1 MRTNILFAG
10 AAALTLAACGSG
22 GEAVEGKKADEA
34 KAPASSGLPSGPTPG
49 LWRITTQMAGMPA
62 GVAMPAIETCVTR
75 QDFAD
80 MQRSPGQEA
89 PEGVECSEQTF
100 RRDGDAMVGHSVCEM
115 PGGGRAETDMRVT
128 GDFSRRYT
136 MEVRTRMTPAP
147 APSVAETTMTM
158 TAERIGDCPA
168 GSAAQ

>member
-1 MRTNILFAG
+1 MRITFLFAG
-10 AAALTLAACGSG
+10 AAALTLTACGSG
-22 GEAVEGKKADEA
+22 GEAGDGKKADEA
-34 KAPASSGLPSGPTPG
+34 KAPTAAGPPVGPTPG
-49 LWRITTQMAGMPA
+49 LWRITTRMAGMPA

-75 QDFAD
+75 RDFPD
-80 MQRSPGQEA
+80 MGRGPGRRA
-89 PEGVECSEQTF
+89 PEGVECGEQTF

-115 PGGGRAETDMRVT
+115 PGGGQAETDMRVT

-147 APSVAETTMTM
+147 APSMGETTMTM

-168 GSAAQ
+168 GSVAQ